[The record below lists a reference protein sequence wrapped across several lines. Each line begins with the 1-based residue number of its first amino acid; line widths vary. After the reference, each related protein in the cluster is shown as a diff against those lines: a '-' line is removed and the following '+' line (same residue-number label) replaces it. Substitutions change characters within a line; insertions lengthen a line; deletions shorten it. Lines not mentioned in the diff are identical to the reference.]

1 MNFLLF
7 GTISLLVIWG
17 LGHLYSDVRRV
28 RDWQIASRQAKN
40 LAIDAQSTSYDG
52 LISAVAEGAS
62 GIGVK
67 TAVHSGEAS
76 SREWNRTPS
85 SHPWTFHSP
94 LKICSGIHD
103 PTQPAQ
109 QQMLETIV
117 RSYKARLQFI

>member
-1 MNFLLF
+1 MECLIGAKSMNFLLF

-76 SREWNRTPS
+76 SSEAAA
-85 SHPWTFHSP
+85 
-94 LKICSGIHD
+94 SGIGHLLH
-103 PTQPAQ
+103 T
-109 QQMLETIV
+109 LGH
-117 RSYKARLQFI
+117 FIHH